1 MIFNCNIKYICYIH
15 FLNEVVMKFND
26 IINNIVEDYLAA
38 WNGKDINKI
47 LGIFSENGQ
56 LESPLFRLINPKCLE
71 NKVTGKEK
79 LASSYRLLFNSPNY
93 FKMDKVRIEKHDK
106 TITAYVNGL
115 SNNQVLKSTFTLN
128 EYGKL
133 QYLFIT
139 EE

>member
-1 MIFNCNIKYICYIH
+1 
-15 FLNEVVMKFND
+15 MKFND